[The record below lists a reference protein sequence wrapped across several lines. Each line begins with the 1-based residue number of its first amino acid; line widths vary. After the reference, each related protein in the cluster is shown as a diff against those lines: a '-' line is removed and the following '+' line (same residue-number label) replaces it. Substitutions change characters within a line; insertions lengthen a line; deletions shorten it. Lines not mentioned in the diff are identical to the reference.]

1 MDTTNYSLNRLVEN
15 VKKHIEKY
23 NYHVYHITHEYV
35 LFSKDKLTIAEVNK
49 KRCELIGEIH
59 HYYW

>member
-23 NYHVYHITHEYV
+23 NYHVYKITNEYV
-35 LFSKDKLTIAEVNK
+35 LFSKDKLTISEVNK
-49 KRCELIGEIH
+49 KRCELNGEIH

>member
-1 MDTTNYSLNRLVEN
+1 MDTTNCNLSILIEN

-23 NYHVYHITHEYV
+23 NYHIYFITNNYV
-35 LFSKDKLTIAEVNK
+35 LFSKNKMKISEINK
-49 KRCELIGEIH
+49 KRCELNGEIH

>member
-1 MDTTNYSLNRLVEN
+1 MDTTNCSLNKLVEN

-49 KRCELIGEIH
+49 KRCELNGEIH